1 MDPQKEESSGIVF
14 YRWHFKDIPQIIP
27 ESNMPPQVEINP
39 TAMISSFK
47 GWDDLYGWWW
57 KLARDKIQ
65 ADPSI
70 KEKVKA
76 LIAGF
81 SSDDEKA
88 RAIYNFCAREIR
100 YVAVEYGQAGY
111 EPHQAADIFRNK
123 YGDCKDQAILLV
135 TMLKEAGLKA
145 WPVLISTKEYY
156 NLSVD
161 FPSMLFNHCIACL
174 RIKDRLIFM
183 DPTAETCPFGD
194 LPDGDQRRRVFVCRE
209 DGYEIADTPLFDA
222 AHNQVRQVTRLKI
235 AEDESVAGEK
245 DIRTYGVYDQG
256 QRYWLLYTQPELIEA
271 QLKEKI
277 QDISIGAKLLNYKI
291 YNLDDLNK
299 PVELEY
305 SFSGPEYFTVAG
317 NLRIMP
323 QLTSL
328 DTSLVAKE
336 KRVYP
341 MDFVILDSKETS
353 YEIKLPPQTS
363 VKYLPD
369 NVEEDS
375 PWMDFSLSYSQKGDV
390 LTFLQKARMKKDTV
404 AESEYADFKKFY
416 EALAKKIKQR
426 VVLEKR
432 K

>member
-1 MDPQKEESSGIVF
+1 
-14 YRWHFKDIPQIIP
+14 
-27 ESNMPPQVEINP
+27 
-39 TAMISSFK
+39 
-47 GWDDLYGWWW
+47 
-57 KLARDKIQ
+57 
-65 ADPSI
+65 
-70 KEKVKA
+70 
-76 LIAGF
+76 
-81 SSDDEKA
+81 
-88 RAIYNFCAREIR
+88 
-100 YVAVEYGQAGY
+100 
-111 EPHQAADIFRNK
+111 
-123 YGDCKDQAILLV
+123 
-135 TMLKEAGLKA
+135 
-145 WPVLISTKEYY
+145 
-156 NLSVD
+156 
-161 FPSMLFNHCIACL
+161 
-174 RIKDRLIFM
+174 
-183 DPTAETCPFGD
+183 
-194 LPDGDQRRRVFVCRE
+194 
-209 DGYEIADTPLFDA
+209 LFDA